1 MVEAMTDA
9 GEIAPNKLLV
19 VDDEEPVRRALQRI
33 LERNGYECTVAE
45 DVTEA
50 RNALATERFA
60 LVLSDVNMPG
70 GSGLDLVKSI
80 VGEYPDT
87 ATVMCTGLDDAE
99 LARTAID
106 IGAYGYIVKPFEPNE
121 ILIAVMNAL
130 RRRELEIE
138 NRNHREHLEDM
149 VKARTSDLWT
159 AISDLE
165 RAQKEI
171 RVSREETIQ
180 RLSIAAEFKDSET
193 AAHIR
198 RMSLYCSMLA
208 ERLGEDASRCEELR
222 LASQMHDVG
231 KIGIPDNILSKP
243 GSLTPDEWV
252 IMKQHAEIGYRIL
265 HGSDSALV
273 GVAATI
279 AHTHHEK
286 WDGSG
291 YPGGL
296 AGESIPLEGRIA
308 AVADVFDALT
318 SARPYKQAWT
328 IDAAVGYM
336 REGRGKHF
344 DPELID
350 LFLESM
356 DDVLEIKERFRDAEP
371 AAVV

>member
-1 MVEAMTDA
+1 MVEAMADP
-9 GEIAPNKLLV
+9 GEISPAKLLI

-50 RNALATERFA
+50 RSALATDRFA

-70 GSGLDLVKSI
+70 ESGLDLVTSI
-80 VGEYPDT
+80 VAEYPDI
-87 ATVMCTGLDDAE
+87 ATVMCTGLDDAD
-99 LARTAID
+99 LARAAID

-138 NRNHREHLEDM
+138 NRNHRDHLEDM
-149 VKARTSDLWT
+149 VKSRTSELWT

-208 ERLGEDASRCEELR
+208 ERLGEDSSRCEQLR

-243 GSLTPDEWV
+243 GSLTPDEWT

-265 HGSDSALV
+265 SNSTSELLV
-273 GVAATI
+273 LAATI
-279 AHTHHEK
+279 ALTHHERI
-286 WDGSG
+286 DGTG
-291 YPGGL
+291 YPRAL
-296 AGESIPLEGRIA
+296 VEDEIPFEGRVA

-318 SARPYKQAWT
+318 TNRVYRKAFDLGEALE
-328 IDAAVGYM
+328 IM
-336 REGRGKHF
+336 REGKGDHF
-344 DPELID
+344 DPRILD
-350 LFLESM
+350 CFFDSM
-356 DDVLEIKERFRDAEP
+356 DRVLGIREQHQEP
-371 AAVV
+371 HPKAAV